1 MTQSHQTRLSEVTG
15 DEFKLVMRRF
25 AASVNV
31 ISSAD
36 SSKKS
41 GMTATTV
48 CGVSAGQLISRRQA
62 CKKSG
67 RVM

>member
-1 MTQSHQTRLSEVTG
+1 MIQSHQTGLSDVTG
-15 DEFKLVMRRF
+15 DEFKLVMRKF
-25 AASVNV
+25 AANV
-31 ISSAD
+31 ITSAD

-62 CKKSG
+62 CKKSR
-67 RVM
+67 RVI